1 MSSPHALCLSIV
13 QARDTALHLAARRG
27 HLDMVQ
33 ALIQAGC
40 DVNAVDDVS
49 LFMLAHDILM
59 HMTYRHSRSVSVLSS
74 LSLFVH
80 CAAW

>member
-1 MSSPHALCLSIV
+1 MQELATP
-13 QARDTALHLAARRG
+13 LHVAASGG
-27 HLDMVQ
+27 HLHVVR

-59 HMTYRHSRSVSVLSS
+59 HMTYSHSRSVSVLSS
-74 LSLFVH
+74 CSLFVH
-80 CAAW
+80 CAERLHSII